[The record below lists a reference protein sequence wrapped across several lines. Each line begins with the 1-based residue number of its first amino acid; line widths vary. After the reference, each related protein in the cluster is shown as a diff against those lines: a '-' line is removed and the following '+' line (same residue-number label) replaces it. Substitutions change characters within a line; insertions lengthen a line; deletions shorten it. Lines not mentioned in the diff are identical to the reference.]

1 MNVHNDDNTYTKHVY
16 KRENGNI
23 FFHFSFFVVQ
33 KVQKVQLYMSTTI
46 E

>member
-23 FFHFSFFVVQ
+23 FFHFSHFLLSKKSKKSNCTCQ
-33 KVQKVQLYMSTTI
+33 PR
-46 E
+46 